1 MEQDKYVTQKKYLS
15 ESRKQ
20 LRVWVDAEKYA
31 VFQDLVK
38 KNGTSIY
45 ALVNQFIDDYIRE
58 NQ

>member
-1 MEQDKYVTQKKYLS
+1 MEQDKYAAQKKYLS

-38 KNGTSIY
+38 KNETSMY
-45 ALVNQFIDDYIRE
+45 ALVNQFIDD
-58 NQ
+58 

>member
-1 MEQDKYVTQKKYLS
+1 MPDNKYVAQKKHLS
-15 ESRKQ
+15 ENKKQ

-31 VFQDLVK
+31 VFQELVK

>member
-1 MEQDKYVTQKKYLS
+1 MEQDKYAAQKKSLS

-38 KNGTSIY
+38 KNETSIY